1 MNIKIDILK
10 KILENMDADLQ
21 EEVINFIQFII
32 LKKSKKKKYLN
43 QSWAG
48 GLSELKDKYTSI
60 QLQKKSL
67 EWMD

>member
-48 GLSELKDKYTSI
+48 GLAELKDKYTSI